1 MQNNEMTENKKMVKC
16 EDLLGNVK
24 NEEVRKWLLQNIGCE
39 EVEERMYFSDEKGNS
54 IDQLFSIFN
63 GRQQDEMHN
72 KSRIDSINK
81 GTFDEQ
87 IKGGVYNVF
96 MPDKNTYFHAAIAS
110 DLTKQTLE
118 ILQHIKKLAKNGR
131 ELEDLVPFEQ
141 MDNGKYGTKKNFLML
156 AIAKKYDNDELVVN
170 YSPMTE
176 VEYKKQKKNIEMC
189 KEHEIF
195 TEEQTKKL
203 NEDLDKE
210 FAQGGKT
217 TMHKEYHKEAYQ
229 KHDAELIK
237 WLIKNAPDGCLQQK
251 DGEGYNVIDY
261 ALMKMDKDILEQLLQ
276 KDNEKNLELL
286 KNSKLLKEI
295 YCNKF
300 NYEEARKMVKKRY
313 SVTQAIGNRIDWYN
327 QKRDVLGV
335 LDAYIDNCKDAVLK
349 KIKSMA
355 AESNLKNALNKNMH
369 FGIK

>member
-1 MQNNEMTENKKMVKC
+1 MIENKKMVKC
-16 EDLLGNVK
+16 KDLLKNVK

-96 MPDKNTYFHAAIAS
+96 MPDKNTYFHASIAS

-118 ILQHIKKLAKNGR
+118 ILQHIKEVADENKLK
-131 ELEDLVPFEQ
+131 LEDLVPFKQ

-170 YSPMTE
+170 DIPKMTRADYE
-176 VEYKKQKKNIEMC
+176 KRKKSIEICM
-189 KEHEIF
+189 EHNIF
-195 TEEQTKKL
+195 TKEQIKKL
-203 NEDLDKE
+203 NEDLEKE
-210 FAQGGKT
+210 FAQGGKKIT
-217 TMHKEYHKEAYQ
+217 HKEYHKEAYQ
-229 KHDAELIK
+229 QHDAELIK
-237 WLIKNAPDGCLQQK
+237 WLIENAPDGCLQQK
-251 DGEGYNVIDY
+251 DGEDYNVIDY
-261 ALMKMDKDILEQLLQ
+261 ALMKMDKDILNQLLQ

-300 NYEEARKMVKKRY
+300 NYEEASEMVKKRY
-313 SVTQAIGNRIDWYN
+313 GVTQAIANKSDWEN
-327 QKRDVLGV
+327 QKKYVLEV
-335 LDAYIDNCKDAVLK
+335 LDTYIRKEPQMTAQNNLENVPGKGH
-349 KIKSMA
+349 KINFVVK
-355 AESNLKNALNKNMH
+355 E
-369 FGIK
+369 